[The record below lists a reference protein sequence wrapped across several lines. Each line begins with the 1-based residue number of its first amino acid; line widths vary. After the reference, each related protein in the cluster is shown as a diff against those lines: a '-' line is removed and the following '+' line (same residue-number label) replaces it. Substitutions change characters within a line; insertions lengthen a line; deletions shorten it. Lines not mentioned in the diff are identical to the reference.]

1 MDDDKIL
8 ECLTDIF
15 HRVFE
20 YDGGLLTTD
29 MTADDIRGWD
39 SMSNITLALEIEQ
52 RFHVKIKMADM
63 ERLKSVRN
71 LVALISSNLSLLA
84 P

>member
-8 ECLTDIF
+8 ACLTDIF
-15 HRVFE
+15 RHVFE
-20 YDGGLLTTD
+20 YDGDPLTTD
-29 MTADDIRGWD
+29 MTADDIKGWD

-52 RFHVKIKMADM
+52 KFHVKIKMADM
-63 ERLKSVRN
+63 ERLKSVKN
-71 LVALISSNLSLLA
+71 LVALVSSNLSLST